1 MKEENARDSVE
12 EKDTEVALTSSKNGS
27 DKSSL
32 SDDEDNVYDLGGGS
46 NVDLDQETTEASQS
60 EQGLESTIT
69 DPHTTPEIAEGKNLQ
84 EGTLVKEM
92 NESSN
97 LNFLDMVLSQFQKE
111 EGKEQELREPEE
123 DYGGIW

>member
-12 EKDTEVALTSSKNGS
+12 EKDTEVALTSSKNSS

-32 SDDEDNVYDLGGGS
+32 SDGEDNVNDLGGGRS
-46 NVDLDQETTEASQS
+46 DIDLHQETTEASQS

-84 EGTLVKEM
+84 EGTHVNEM

-97 LNFLDMVLSQFQKE
+97 
-111 EGKEQELREPEE
+111 
-123 DYGGIW
+123 

>member
-1 MKEENARDSVE
+1 M
-12 EKDTEVALTSSKNGS
+12 
-27 DKSSL
+27 
-32 SDDEDNVYDLGGGS
+32 GGGS

-111 EGKEQELREPEE
+111 EGKEDKEQELRVPEE
-123 DYGGIW
+123 DFCPICMEEYGELCHETTNIYRMKR